1 MTNSRFSQMRI
12 HKTACLLALSSL
24 LSACSLFTPRTSTVF
39 EPADEF
45 ARTHEDIA
53 PEEEYVIGRAVAA
66 RILGRYKTYDDP
78 ALNDYIAQLGLVLA
92 ASSERPDP
100 FAGYSFAILD
110 SDEVNAMATP
120 SGFIF
125 VSTGLL
131 RLVQDED
138 ELASVLAHEITH
150 VTRRHGLQAI
160 KQENYGSY
168 AQVGGVALSAV
179 DCSALTQQ
187 MAAAFSKAV
196 GDVFDTLVSRG
207 YSRQQE
213 YEADQGAT
221 EVLSKSGYQ
230 RSAMNATL
238 LALAGTPNRSGGWFS
253 THPAPQE
260 RLTQLGTT
268 AADTPSAQVG
278 FSARSTRFKEHLE
291 KLLSP
296 VPRKKTS

>member
-1 MTNSRFSQMRI
+1 MTNSCFSLIRGVQI
-12 HKTACLLALSSL
+12 GGFVAISSI
-24 LSACSLFTPRTSTVF
+24 LSACSFFTPRTPTVF
-39 EPADEF
+39 EPTDEF
-45 ARTHEDIA
+45 ARTYEDIA
-53 PEEEYVIGRAVAA
+53 PEEEHVIGRAVAA

-78 ALNDYIAQLGLVLA
+78 FLNEYIAQVGRVLA

-120 SGFIF
+120 SGFVFIT
-125 VSTGLL
+125 TGLL
-131 RLVQDED
+131 RLVGDED
-138 ELASVLAHEITH
+138 ALASILAHEITH

-160 KQENYGSY
+160 KPENYGSY
-168 AQVGGVALSAV
+168 AQVGGVALSAI

-187 MAAAFSKAV
+187 MAVAFSKAV

-213 YEADQGAT
+213 YEADLGAT
-221 EVLSKSGYQ
+221 EVLNKSGY
-230 RSAMNATL
+230 RGTGMNEAL
-238 LALAGTPNRSGGWFS
+238 LALAGTSGQSGGWFS

-260 RLTQLGTT
+260 RLAQLGTSVSD
-268 AADTPSAQVG
+268 APASQAG
-278 FSARSTRFKEHLE
+278 FSARRMRFKEHLE

-296 VPRKKTS
+296 APRKKTS